1 MAIVDQHRFSN
12 EFILKKIM
20 AKLTLQEQLLKAGLV
35 SDAKAKTVKTEK
47 RKQEKQQRKN
57 NVESV
62 DLAKLFAERA
72 KAEQIEKDRL
82 LNQQKA
88 QEAEKKAIAAQIKQ
102 LIEEH
107 KQKQDPDGEAYNF
120 TDGKNVKKL
129 YVSETMRDSLIRGRA
144 AIVKCGK
151 SYEVVSADA
160 AEKICLR
167 DAACVL
173 VLNKGTETEVKED
186 DPYADYQIPD
196 DLMW

>member
-1 MAIVDQHRFSN
+1 
-12 EFILKKIM
+12 M

-47 RKQEKQQRKN
+47 RKQEKLKVKN
-57 NVESV
+57 KVETI
-62 DLAKLFAERA
+62 DETKLLAEQA

-102 LIEEH
+102 LIDEH
-107 KQKQDPDGEAYNF
+107 KQKQDPDGVAYNF
-120 TDGKNVKKL
+120 TDGKVVKKL
-129 YVSETMRDSLIRGRA
+129 YVNEAMRDSLIRGRL
-144 AIVKCGK
+144 AIVKLDK
-151 SYEVVSADA
+151 VYEVVSCEA
-160 AEKICLR
+160 AEKIRLR
-167 DAACVL
+167 DASCVL
-173 VLNKGTETEVKED
+173 VLNKGCETEIKEN

>member
-1 MAIVDQHRFSN
+1 
-12 EFILKKIM
+12 M

-35 SDAKAKTVKTEK
+35 SDAKAKTAKTEK
-47 RKQEKQQRKN
+47 RKQEKLKQKN
-57 NVESV
+57 NVEEV

-107 KQKQDPDGEAYNF
+107 KQAQDPDGLAYNF
-120 TDGKNVKKL
+120 TDGNKVKKL
-129 YVSETMRDSLIRGRA
+129 YVSEAMRDNLIRGRL
-144 AIVKCGK
+144 AIVRLGK
-151 SYEVVSADA
+151 LYEVVSSEV
-160 AEKICLR
+160 AEKIQLR
-167 DAACVL
+167 NPACVL
-173 VLNKGTETEVKED
+173 VLNKAAANEATETVAD

>member
-1 MAIVDQHRFSN
+1 
-12 EFILKKIM
+12 M

-47 RKQEKQQRKN
+47 RKQEKLKLKN

-88 QEAEKKAIAAQIKQ
+88 QEAQKKAIAAQIRQ
-102 LIEEH
+102 IIDDN
-107 KQKQDPDGEAYNF
+107 KQKQDPDGLAYNF
-120 TDGKNVKKL
+120 TDGNVVKKI
-129 YVSETMRDSLIRGRA
+129 YVSEAMRDSLIRGRL
-144 AIVKCGK
+144 AIVKLDK
-151 SYEVVSADA
+151 AYEVVSCEA
-160 AEKICLR
+160 AEKIRLR

-173 VLNKGTETEVKED
+173 VLNQAKTDEVVAD
-186 DPYADYQIPD
+186 DPYSDYQIPD

>member
-1 MAIVDQHRFSN
+1 
-12 EFILKKIM
+12 M

-57 NVESV
+57 HLEVV
-62 DLAKLFAERA
+62 DEAALLAQQT

-102 LIEEH
+102 LIDEH
-107 KQKQDPDGEAYNF
+107 KQKQDPDGLAYNF
-120 TDGKNVKKL
+120 TDGNKVKKL
-129 YVSETMRDSLIRGRA
+129 YVNEAMRDNLIRGRL
-144 AIVKCGK
+144 AIVKLDK
-151 SYEVVSADA
+151 VYEVVSGEA
-160 AEKICLR
+160 AEKIRLR
-167 DAACVL
+167 DPACVL
-173 VLNKGTETEVKED
+173 VLNQVVANDVVAD
-186 DPYADYQIPD
+186 DPYAAYQIPD